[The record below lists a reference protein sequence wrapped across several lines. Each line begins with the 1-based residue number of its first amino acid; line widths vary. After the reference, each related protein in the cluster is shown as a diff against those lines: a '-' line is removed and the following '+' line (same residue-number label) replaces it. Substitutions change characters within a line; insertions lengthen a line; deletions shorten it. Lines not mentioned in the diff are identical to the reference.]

1 MKYECSS
8 GRRKRTTR
16 ASYVLALLSVTALGL
31 AASPTALAEEG
42 GGQGTPIVQT
52 PDRNAVL
59 PVIRKSL
66 LRYVSWSD

>member
-8 GRRKRTTR
+8 GREKRTR

-42 GGQGTPIVQT
+42 GGQGAPSVQM

-59 PVIRKSL
+59 PVIRKLL